1 MFSRFSYPALTLVC
15 LALPAGSAN
24 ASSEAVAAFYARN
37 PMEMVIGYPPGGSND
52 SYARIV
58 ASRIGKYVPGE
69 PKVIVRN
76 MPGAGSLTA
85 ANHLFTTAPQNG
97 SVLGAVSQG
106 IPLQARLGHP
116 QARYNPSEFNWVGR
130 MSPSS
135 NVTMVWHASKAFTF
149 EDSRK
154 MEITLGATG
163 AGSTVSLYP
172 SVMNEILGTK
182 FKIIMGY
189 KGSPDA
195 MLAMERGEVES
206 HSTTW
211 ELVKSIRPDWLKE
224 GKIRILVQHGLTRNA
239 ELPNVPTSIELT
251 KDPKDKDV
259 MKVIMSAAEV
269 GKSYFTTP
277 NVPAERVEALRRAF
291 DKMII
296 DKDFIEDVKRIRGEI
311 GPLKGEELQKMIADL
326 DDISPDVIAR
336 VKAVYN
342 EK

>member
-1 MFSRFSYPALTLVC
+1 
-15 LALPAGSAN
+15 
-24 ASSEAVAAFYARN
+24 
-37 PMEMVIGYPPGGSND
+37 
-52 SYARIV
+52 
-58 ASRIGKYVPGE
+58 
-69 PKVIVRN
+69 
-76 MPGAGSLTA
+76 
-85 ANHLFTTAPQNG
+85 
-97 SVLGAVSQG
+97 
-106 IPLQARLGHP
+106 
-116 QARYNPSEFNWVGR
+116 
-130 MSPSS
+130 
-135 NVTMVWHASKAFTF
+135 MVWHASKAFTF